1 MRAGRAMRACL
12 MAACLAQSCALAAAY
27 VSHGARIGLMRTR
40 TGPLMSADSE
50 EEIAALQA
58 RISELKRAQEEQAE
72 ASEAAAADSESSDDD
87 SGQNLAAD
95 FEEARIRM
103 AKLEEREF
111 DLKTLSFRRK
121 VNNAQEGQVLSGLL
135 SEGWKDDESAGDGDD
150 GAAVLKLG
158 AGSVLIGALLVLALS
173 QFSFAPQSYETFGD
187 LNAQPTETPAQ
198 IRARYEKMGYDADN
212 MGAEE

>member
-1 MRAGRAMRACL
+1 MVARVGGTVTRTYDRAGGVPSARHFLGFADAEGASSEGIMRAGRAMRACL

-72 ASEAAAADSESSDDD
+72 ASEAAAADSESSGDD
-87 SGQNLAAD
+87 SGENLAAD

-121 VNNAQEGQVLSGLL
+121 VNNAQ
-135 SEGWKDDESAGDGDD
+135 
-150 GAAVLKLG
+150 
-158 AGSVLIGALLVLALS
+158 
-173 QFSFAPQSYETFGD
+173 
-187 LNAQPTETPAQ
+187 
-198 IRARYEKMGYDADN
+198 
-212 MGAEE
+212 

>member
-1 MRAGRAMRACL
+1 MRAGLAMRACL
-12 MAACLAQSCALAAAY
+12 MAACLAQSCALTAAY
-27 VSHGARIGLMRTR
+27 LGHGARISLMRTR

-58 RISELKRAQEEQAE
+58 RISELKRAQAE
-72 ASEAAAADSESSDDD
+72 ASEAAAADSESADDD

-135 SEGWKDDESAGDGDD
+135 SEGWKDDASAGDGDD
-150 GAAVLKLG
+150 GAAVLKIG
-158 AGSVLIGALLVLALS
+158 FGSVVLGALLVFALS
-173 QFSFAPQSYETFGD
+173 QLSYAPQSYETFGD

-198 IRARYEKMGYDADN
+198 IRARYEKMGYDADK
-212 MGAEE
+212 MGIEE